1 MTALAVF
8 SFGGART
15 LGGRTVGSPS
25 HCALR
30 TGQETG
36 KQRSDS
42 MLLDVLQQ
50 AISCFVV
57 LWSGESHAHPG
68 DAQKDFVRVFKV
80 LFNSLTIYSLTF
92 GFMWDLSSRTGIEP
106 WLQWCG
112 H

>member
-42 MLLDVLQQ
+42 MLLDVLQ
-50 AISCFVV
+50 
-57 LWSGESHAHPG
+57 
-68 DAQKDFVRVFKV
+68 
-80 LFNSLTIYSLTF
+80 
-92 GFMWDLSSRTGIEP
+92 
-106 WLQWCG
+106 
-112 H
+112 